1 MFPGKMNPKQMEG
14 MMKQMGIKSKP
25 IDAKE
30 VIIKTGEGELVI
42 SNPQVTEIT
51 MQGVKTFQI
60 MGDVSER
67 AGGPAKAYT
76 EDDIKLVMEKTG
88 CSKEKVEGALEKSGG
103 DIAAAIV
110 ELS

>member
-1 MFPGKMNPKQMEG
+1 MIPGGVDPRQMKA
-14 MMKQMGIKSKP
+14 MMKQMGIKQRA
-25 IDAKE
+25 IDAEE

-51 MQGVKTFQI
+51 MQGTKTYQI

-67 AGGPAKAYT
+67 TDEPKKKYT
-76 EDDIKLVMEKTG
+76 EDDVKLVREKTG
-88 CSKEKVEGALEKSGG
+88 CSQDQAEDVLEKNGG

-110 ELS
+110 SLG